1 MTISASKTDELL
13 ALRLSEVPRGVSN
26 GHPIVAARA
35 EGVRLWDVEGRV
47 YHDWVG
53 GIGVLNV
60 GHNHPRVTEAV
71 RAQLEQFSHTC
82 FQVAMYEPYLRLAQR
97 LNTRFPG
104 GGHVKTLFF
113 TTGAEATENAV
124 KIARSF
130 TGRPAVISFTHSFHG
145 RTLLGM
151 TLTGKKAYYAQNFGP
166 FAPDVYHAPFPYEYR
181 GVSVEAALAGLQEMF
196 RTTVD
201 ASRVAAIILEP
212 VLGEGGFLPAPPA
225 FLRALREIC
234 DGHGIVF
241 IADEIQS
248 GVGRTGSFWAIEQSD
263 VQPDLLTFAKSIGG
277 GLPIS
282 GVTGQA
288 EIMDAPA
295 PGGLGGT
302 YAGNPL
308 ACAAGLAV
316 LDLFEDGTLLA
327 QARHVGER
335 LHEAFRDL
343 QTETPGIGDVRGL
356 GPMVAMEFVKDRETQ
371 EPDPE
376 LATRVVEA
384 ARRRGLLLLKAGMYA
399 NVIRVL
405 VPITVT
411 DAELDEGLELF
422 RAAVRE
428 AAQG

>member
-1 MTISASKTDELL
+1 M
-13 ALRLSEVPRGVSN
+13 PRGVNN
-26 GHPIVAARA
+26 GHPLFASHA
-35 EGVRLWDVEGRV
+35 EGALLWDVEGRR

-60 GHNHPRVTEAV
+60 GHNHPAVAEAV

-82 FQVAMYEPYLRLAQR
+82 FQVAMYEPYLRLAER
-97 LNTRFPG
+97 LNDRFPG
-104 GGHVKTLFF
+104 AQPAKTIFF

-124 KIARSF
+124 KIARAA

-145 RTLLGM
+145 RTLMGM

-166 FAPDVYHAPFPYEYR
+166 FAPDIYHAPFPYEYR
-181 GVSVEAALAGLQEMF
+181 GVSVEAALEGLQELF
-196 RTTVD
+196 RTVVD
-201 ASRVAAIILEP
+201 PSRVAAIILEP
-212 VLGEGGFLPAPPA
+212 VLGEGGFLPAPHA
-225 FLRALREIC
+225 FLRGLREVC
-234 DGHGIVF
+234 DRHGILF

-248 GVGRTGSFWAIEQSD
+248 GVGRTGDFWAIEASG

-282 GVTGQA
+282 GVTGRA
-288 EIMDAPA
+288 EVMDAPL

-327 QARHVGER
+327 QARALGEG
-335 LHEAFRDL
+335 LHAGFRAL
-343 QTETPGIGDVRGL
+343 QAEFPQIGDLRGA
-356 GPMVAMEFVKDRETQ
+356 GPMVAVELVHPGGT

-376 LATRVVEA
+376 LTRAVIAA
-384 ARRRGLLLLKAGMYA
+384 AREGGLLLLGAGMYG

-405 VPITVT
+405 VPLTVSEADLT
-411 DAELDEGLELF
+411 EAFGILTQAL
-422 RAAVRE
+422 RTATSAAT
-428 AAQG
+428 ATS